1 MRKADIVARTSAG
14 TCSTYTPETM
24 ISNRYGTVTTE
35 ETHRMV
41 LCVEQSPSYT
51 VCFVGDDAAWVA
63 AWSDAKPEPP
73 TITGET

>member
-1 MRKADIVARTSAG
+1 
-14 TCSTYTPETM
+14 M